1 MESRIDKPK
10 YYTRR
15 NSLLINNLQRM
26 RDENTN
32 RITSATKNE
41 RLRVELSDHNIDP
54 VRTIIG
60 TSILNIIKP
69 RPIAMT
75 VHRYTDSRKILKKKK
90 VKELMFQ
97 LPKIWLQ
104 GE

>member
-1 MESRIDKPK
+1 M
-10 YYTRR
+10 
-15 NSLLINNLQRM
+15 LINNLQRM

-41 RLRVELSDHNIDP
+41 RLKVELSDHNIDP
-54 VRTIIG
+54 VRRIIG

-75 VHRYTDSRKILKKKK
+75 VHRYTDSRKYLQIKKSKN
-90 VKELMFQ
+90 
-97 LPKIWLQ
+97 
-104 GE
+104 

>member
-1 MESRIDKPK
+1 M
-10 YYTRR
+10 
-15 NSLLINNLQRM
+15 LINNLQGM

-41 RLRVELSDHNIDP
+41 RLRVELSDYNIDP
-54 VRTIIG
+54 IRRIIG

-75 VHRYTDSRKILKKKK
+75 IHRYQTA
-90 VKELMFQ
+90 
-97 LPKIWLQ
+97 
-104 GE
+104 

>member
-1 MESRIDKPK
+1 
-10 YYTRR
+10 
-15 NSLLINNLQRM
+15 M
-26 RDENTN
+26 RDENKN

-54 VRTIIG
+54 VRRIIG

-75 VHRYTDSRKILKKKK
+75 VHRIFFFTFVGKNQLGT
-90 VKELMFQ
+90 VFHKEVDHFCL
-97 LPKIWLQ
+97 LY
-104 GE
+104 